1 MHHEQQCTIGYFPD
15 PSTDKKYTKYQI
27 SITSNSS
34 PVLPSTTQCIII
46 PFPAPATAV
55 HNITYNQYINGHTP
69 WKTRILYYIDHNPP
83 PPGGER
89 EQKHIGGP
97 LATPST
103 NHSHF
108 VSYYE

>member
-55 HNITYNQYINGHTP
+55 HNITYNQYLKGHYIFP
-69 WKTRILYYIDHNPP
+69 RRAKNSRIMLFERSEFLIDTWYIPP
-83 PPGGER
+83 KKPVR
-89 EQKHIGGP
+89 VWVCV
-97 LATPST
+97 
-103 NHSHF
+103 F
-108 VSYYE
+108 D